1 MSLHKSMTRTS
12 EQWRAGWLAA
22 AMLWVFSTSVFA
34 YEIWYQDNS
43 FARGRTLPIDFVYRF
58 ENPKSWAAARE
69 RLDVHM
75 FRANVFR
82 FPEFSDEFLDAKL
95 IPQLRGDGIRVAIDT
110 AGPLF
115 SRCRDRSA
123 RFEFEFESM
132 HRLKEKGVGVAY
144 VSLQSIMSKPD
155 QPVVGKECPLVDRIQ
170 GGIDYAKGFMAI
182 HPGAEFGIIDALPSH
197 GKPYREAYKL
207 ARDMFQKS
215 GVPLGYIH
223 LDISA
228 DQVIR
233 GDHGLTWQKVVEVER
248 YVKKLGLKFGI
259 YLKSRRAGQT
269 SDEAFYES
277 SVKAMESYLA
287 AGGDADHYVI
297 SSWFKHPTR
306 TIRDP
311 KLPGAQYPA
320 TDLIVEFSSRLQQA
334 APGQQRVR

>member
-1 MSLHKSMTRTS
+1 MNRWSPVTRS
-12 EQWRAGWLAA
+12 ARQWRAGWLLASV
-22 AMLWVFSTSVFA
+22 LWVLSTSVFA

-43 FARGRTLPIDFVYRF
+43 FARGRTLPIDFVHRF
-58 ENPKSWAAARE
+58 ENPQSWAAARE
-69 RLDVHM
+69 QLDVHM

-82 FPEFSDEFLDAKL
+82 FPEFTDEFLETKL
-95 IPQLRGDGIRVAIDT
+95 VPQLRGDGIRVAIDT
-110 AGPLF
+110 AAPLF
-115 SRCRDRSA
+115 SGCRDRSA
-123 RFEFEFESM
+123 RFDFEFETM
-132 HRLKEKGVGVAY
+132 HRLKAKGVGVSY
-144 VSLQSIMSKPD
+144 VSLQSILSKPD
-155 QPVVGKECPLVDRIQ
+155 QPEAGGECPLVDRIQ
-170 GGIDYAKGFMAI
+170 GGIDYAKRFVVI
-182 HPGAEFGIIDALPSH
+182 HPEAEVGLIDALPSH

-207 ARDMFQKS
+207 ARDMFRKA
-215 GVPLGYIH
+215 GVPLRYIH

-233 GDHGLTWQKVVEVER
+233 GDHGLTWQRVVEVEH

-259 YLKSRRAGQT
+259 YLKSRRAGQS

-320 TDLIVEFSSRLQQA
+320 TDLILEFSSRLQQA
-334 APGQQRVR
+334 GSEQRRVR